1 MSCHVYRRSISI
13 FFSRGDVTSREAII
27 ALAEKIRQEVGD
39 VTMLVNNAGI
49 MSCKPL
55 LAHTEKEVR
64 AEFEVNIIA
73 HIWVCI

>member
-1 MSCHVYRRSISI
+1 M
-13 FFSRGDVTSREAII
+13 TNREAII
-27 ALAEKIRQEVGD
+27 TLAEKIRQEVGE
-39 VTMLVNNAGI
+39 VTMLINNAGI

-73 HIWVCI
+73 HIWVSNCIVQHINT